1 MTPPPSKA
9 DRGKLVV
16 ALVPVLLVI
25 VTFLFWYQTWFG
37 RPLTDSEMAEYLTD
51 TSVPHKTQH
60 ALAQLG
66 DHMARGDAKAER
78 WYPQVLALAS
88 SPEPGFR
95 LMAAWVMGQDGRA
108 PEFHQALLKL
118 LKDSDP
124 MARGNAA
131 LALVRFGDASGHEE
145 LRRMLEP
152 LTLAAP
158 ASGTARY
165 KVKAGDPVHRGS
177 LVARLE
183 NRGMP
188 ATEVRLLV
196 EGRIEKLSAADGG
209 SVAPGAPLA
218 VVSPGEEQIFEVLR
232 GLYLVGQPDD
242 LSEVERFAREGAGV
256 SAQVREQAALTVH
269 AIQSRA
275 AETHATP

>member
-1 MTPPPSKA
+1 MAGVKA
-9 DRGKLVV
+9 DRGKLIV

-37 RPLTDSEMAEYLTD
+37 RPLTDSELSEYLTD
-51 TSVPHKTQH
+51 ISVPHKTQH
-60 ALAQLG
+60 ALAELANRI
-66 DHMARGDAKAER
+66 ARGDAAAGR

-108 PEFHQALLKL
+108 PEFHQALAKL

-124 MARGNAA
+124 MVRGNAA

-145 LRRMLEP
+145 LRQMLQP

-158 ASGTARY
+158 AAGTVRY
-165 KVKAGDPVHRGS
+165 KVKTGDPVHRGS

-183 NRGMP
+183 SRSAP
-188 ATEVRLLV
+188 AVEVGSLV
-196 EGRIEKLSAADGG
+196 EGRIDSLGAREGS
-209 SVAPGAPLA
+209 SVAAGAPLA
-218 VVSPGEEQIFEVLR
+218 VISPGDEQVFEVLR

-242 LSEVERFAREGAGV
+242 LPEVERYAREGAGV
-256 SAQVREQAALTVH
+256 SPKVREQAALTAH

-275 AETHATP
+275 AETHTTP